1 MASDKLKIIM
11 KAFIFS
17 QFNYC
22 PLVWMFHSREINN
35 RINNIHERALRLAY
49 KDYQSSFEMLLRKDG
64 SVTIHHKNLQLLVT
78 EIYKVIH
85 GIAPKIMNE
94 IIQVKESKI
103 NLRSDTVFKE
113 KNISTTYYGQQSIS
127 YLAPRIWKYL
137 PNNIK
142 ESPTIKSFKQ
152 KIRNWIPECCPCRL
166 CKVYILN
173 LGFI

>member
-1 MASDKLKIIM
+1 MASGKLKIIM
-11 KAFIFS
+11 KAFILC

-49 KDYQSSFEMLLRKDG
+49 KDYQSSFETLLRKDG

-85 GIAPKIMNE
+85 GISPKIMNE

-103 NLRSDTVFKE
+103 NLKRYCFQKNKSPQLITVSNPFH
-113 KNISTTYYGQQSIS
+113 I
-127 YLAPRIWKYL
+127 
-137 PNNIK
+137 
-142 ESPTIKSFKQ
+142 
-152 KIRNWIPECCPCRL
+152 
-166 CKVYILN
+166 
-173 LGFI
+173 

>member
-1 MASDKLKIIM
+1 
-11 KAFIFS
+11 
-17 QFNYC
+17 
-22 PLVWMFHSREINN
+22 MFHSREINN

-113 KNISTTYYGQQSIS
+113 KIYPQLIKVRIDFIFSTKNMEEAST
-127 YLAPRIWKYL
+127 K
-137 PNNIK
+137 
-142 ESPTIKSFKQ
+142 
-152 KIRNWIPECCPCRL
+152 
-166 CKVYILN
+166 
-173 LGFI
+173 